1 MLMYDI
7 EIFKRRPRFKNCV
20 DCVCLCHYR
29 NRGPQSDRDVRTKG
43 QSCRRRAIAIEPP
56 ARSYGNFSSGTHV
69 LFGQKF
75 YIVHPMFN

>member
-43 QSCRRRAIAIEPP
+43 QSCRRRAIEPP
-56 ARSYGNFSSGTHV
+56 ALTAISVVVRTFYLGKSS
-69 LFGQKF
+69 
-75 YIVHPMFN
+75 I